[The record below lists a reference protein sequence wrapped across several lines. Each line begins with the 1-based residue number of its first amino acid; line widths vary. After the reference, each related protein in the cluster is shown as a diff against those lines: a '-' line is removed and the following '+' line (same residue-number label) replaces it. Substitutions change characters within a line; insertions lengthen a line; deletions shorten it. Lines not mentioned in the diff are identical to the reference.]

1 MAVHG
6 TLFCGHPRSLAKL
19 PPPRTTRFT
28 CPSSSEISRNSPRR
42 FMVILPDEPSS
53 HIVIFHMYSK
63 ISQSVHFTKKKN
75 YKKKYCKMSKGS
87 EQEWN
92 GTRNWHSRPLWTPS
106 EFCSRD
112 EFKTKFHFPCHKA
125 EQARNLRLRLSS
137 QICQIVFP

>member
-63 ISQSVHFTKKKN
+63 ISQSVHFTKKKKLQ
-75 YKKKYCKMSKGS
+75 KKILQNVKRL
-87 EQEWN
+87 
-92 GTRNWHSRPLWTPS
+92 GTRMEWHKNWHSRPLWTPS
-106 EFCSRD
+106 EFCSRA